1 MKNPGG
7 ILDAPLAI
15 IDLETT
21 GAHPVH
27 DRITEIAVIEV
38 ENGAVRSEW
47 NTLVDPQTSIPAAI
61 QALTGITNSMVAGA
75 PTFASLAADLY
86 ERLEGRIVVAHNAR
100 FDYGFLKQEFER
112 QGLRYNARTLCTV
125 RLSRKL
131 YPEHARHSLDAL
143 IGRHGIVC
151 RARHRALGDAQVL
164 WEFLAIA
171 ERERGREAVAT
182 AARAIAKQPS
192 LPAQIE
198 RSVIDAIE
206 DAPGVYVFYGENGT
220 PLYAGKSVTLRTR
233 ILSHFSDD
241 VRSARE
247 MQMAR
252 EVRTIET
259 IRTCGELG
267 ALLKEAELVK
277 TLLPVFNR
285 QLRRVSGLS
294 TFVLDPHVG
303 PEAGLRGPGAGL
315 RLAGGEEIGGDSLAH
330 MHGLFRSKR
339 AATEALRELADE
351 HGLCLQS
358 LGFEKSQ
365 RAAKSAHPC
374 FRHQVGKCAGLCAGK
389 ETALAHYTRLCAA
402 LARLKVLAWPY
413 PGPIGLIEKD
423 AEQETTD
430 IHVVSNWCYLGTA
443 RAEDELED
451 VLTRAPGR
459 FDLDQYKILVRF
471 LSGKARAKAAT
482 HSGTRIVQLPPFNRR
497 DALES
502 ACTAS

>member
-1 MKNPGG
+1 MNNHGG

-15 IDLETT
+15 VDLETT

-47 NTLVDPQTSIPAAI
+47 NTLVDPQTSIPSAI
-61 QALTGITNSMVAGA
+61 QALTGITNAMVAGA
-75 PTFASLAADLY
+75 PTFAALAADLF
-86 ERLEGRIVVAHNAR
+86 ERLEGRVVVAHNAR
-100 FDYGFLKQEFER
+100 FDYGFLKHEFER
-112 QGLRYNARTLCTV
+112 HGLRYNARTLCTV

-131 YPEHARHSLDAL
+131 YPEHARHNLDAL

-151 RARHRALGDAQVL
+151 QARHRALGDAQVL

-171 ERERGREAVAT
+171 TRERGVEAVSA

-220 PLYAGKSVTLRTR
+220 PLYVGKSITLRTR
-233 ILSHFSDD
+233 ILSHFADD

-247 MQMAR
+247 MQIAR

-277 TLLPVFNR
+277 ALLPAFNR
-285 QLRRVSGLS
+285 QLRRASGLS
-294 TFVLDPHVG
+294 TFVLEPHLG
-303 PEAGLRGPGAGL
+303 PQAGL
-315 RLAGGEEIGGDSLAH
+315 RLAGGEEIGGDSLPH

-339 AATEALRELADE
+339 SALAALRELADE

-358 LGFEKSQ
+358 LGFEKSL
-365 RAAKSAHPC
+365 RASQTKAPC
-374 FRHQVGKCAGLCAGK
+374 FRHQVGKCAGLCAGR
-389 ETALAHYTRLCAA
+389 EDPLAHYTRLCAA
-402 LARLKVLAWPY
+402 LARLKVVAWPW

-423 AEQETTD
+423 AQRDATD

-451 VLTRAPGR
+451 VVSRAPGR

-471 LSGKARAKAAT
+471 LAGKARAQAGA
-482 HSGTRIVQLPPFNRR
+482 RIVQLPQF
-497 DALES
+497 AVE
-502 ACTAS
+502 AQCTAS